1 MIAYSG
7 CFPCLS
13 RSKRNKV
20 ACQDK
25 QGSRELLIT
34 VMTLRA
40 VFLVLSFMLLCL
52 VFIYNKALV
61 SPWKPRLYFVQGMTS
76 KVQGEQQQP
85 WGKETLQSEKAVD
98 HSSLPN
104 SKRRENMAD
113 ESTRLS
119 RQSRRRKNLIILSP
133 GRGGSS
139 LLGEIFNTSPNVVY
153 WFEPLHTVLLNLFHV
168 QFFNEG
174 KEPTSYKD
182 TTIRVLNS
190 FLQCDFSNIRNS
202 TLSAFSRSPFRW
214 RSKALS
220 RGPLCR
226 SKCAP
231 FSKALLSKA
240 CNSYNHTV
248 IKVLTARVPNNT
260 IQTLKELFKQP
271 DQNDLKLVHLVRDPR
286 AVVYSM
292 VYATKWIQNYSH
304 PSFGENIRNLCDPI
318 LQNIRFGLISPPS
331 WLQKRFMV
339 IRYEDLVLNTVNIAK
354 ELYRFAGFDWSIS
367 VHKWIDEHL
376 KNDSMT
382 SKDPYSLKR
391 NATAVIDKWKT
402 HPKPSYQLW
411 KMVVVTS

>member
-1 MIAYSG
+1 M
-7 CFPCLS
+7 
-13 RSKRNKV
+13 
-20 ACQDK
+20 
-25 QGSRELLIT
+25 
-34 VMTLRA
+34 
-40 VFLVLSFMLLCL
+40 FLVLSFMLLCL
-52 VFIYNKALV
+52 VFIYNKASV

-76 KVQGEQQQP
+76 QVQGEQRQR
-85 WGKETLQSEKAVD
+85 WRKETLQSDKAVD
-98 HSSLPN
+98 QSSLLN

-119 RQSRRRKNLIILSP
+119 RQSGRRKNLIILSP

-139 LLGEIFNTSPNVVY
+139 LLGEIFNTSPNVMY

-168 QFFNEG
+168 QFFIEE

-202 TLSAFSRSPFRW
+202 TLSAFSNSPFRW
-214 RSKALS
+214 RSNALS
-220 RGPLCR
+220 REPLCQN
-226 SKCAP
+226 KCAP
-231 FSKALLSKA
+231 FSKTLLSKA
-240 CNSYNHTV
+240 CNLYNHTV

-271 DQNDLKLVHLVRDPR
+271 SDQYDLKLVHLVRDPR

-292 VYATKWIQNYSH
+292 VYSTKWVQNHSH
-304 PSFGENIRNLCDPI
+304 PSFGDNIRRLCDPI

-339 IRYEDLVLNTVNIAK
+339 IRYEDLVLNTANIAK

-367 VHKWIDEHL
+367 VHKWINEHL
-376 KNDSMT
+376 KNDSVT

-391 NATAVIDKWKT
+391 NATAVIDKWKNA
-402 HPKPSYQLW
+402 PEAFISAVEDGCGDLMNILGYAKW
-411 KMVVVTS
+411 KNKGK